1 MATFNRLYPPT
12 LTGSLP
18 AFYKNYEKD
27 KNTGE
32 KKLLGC
38 TINIPFGI
46 NRAVNMK
53 SINKIAL
60 RLRTVSTNT
69 YLATDYMSTSY
80 DPETYVATFKFDYD
94 AEDENTDITA
104 SLINEGQYYRVQ
116 IAFVDGETIGYY
128 STVGIIKCVAKPS
141 VEIKDFTADAI
152 NQFDHEFFGIYKQNT
167 EFGDSTEKE
176 YTYKFELFDDLGNII
191 LESGEQIHD
200 VTQDTYSDSS
210 EDIWTIEPDFP
221 ENKIYRLR
229 YTVTTLNGLTVTS
242 IDYRVQRCLLIES
255 EYKEMQI
262 HADAI
267 VSEGY
272 IDVYMEG
279 PQVEE
284 LIISYEPIPVTSQ
297 FDELLVYYVYEYGE
311 YEEFS
316 LPENP
321 TDAQIEAYMTEWEG
335 LKSNNRIYIKTTSAL
350 PGEQRVNGN
359 FVISRASSKDNYFEW
374 TEITGFTLKTEP
386 PSNIH
391 YPDYSVE
398 QGIHYKYAWQ
408 QVNIHKLRSVKKEQT
423 DSNGNPNTTMADFED
438 IFLSDGERNLKICFN
453 PKVTSFK
460 NSIPEQKI
468 ETIGS
473 KYPFIFRNGSVCY
486 KEFPIGGLIT
496 FQMDTAQNFLTLKEQ
511 QDARILTYDYIRV
524 WSNIKPNNQLDAY
537 DATKYTWQK
546 LKLPIYYTDHNGE
559 KRFAG
564 YRYVYTEYN
573 AKQTKITYKRK
584 VIDYEPQLTYFPD
597 YEYDPTIDQDEQPPT
612 MIRPDKSL
620 TGENFYGERYF
631 KLKVLDWL
639 TDGKVKLFRSST
651 EGNYLVRLLNVNLTP
666 QEPLGRMIHQFT
678 CTAYE
683 VGELTYKNLTASG
696 ITKPVE
702 YFMYEDQWASIDLNP
717 IFSKVFNNN
726 TDDLIIDAN
735 GFIKISPTNCQIDSI
750 FISDFSP
757 GDQIRVGYNE
767 GPDNIFTIG
776 KTGSLELNHD
786 DRTIVEVYVKPNKNM
801 SIYDDF
807 SRNFFYQTTN
817 LKLTRFDAITG
828 FSTHS
833 RVANQ
838 FIGPVDN
845 LLEPYILKNH
855 IYDLENYPGVILH
868 PFPRTVA
875 FNDIY
880 TSLKDRQYFTYQLED
895 DVPKITGTKI
905 EILHVSRKEVI
916 PIYCYTKRANIGTN
930 KFGMTPFGIPYIN
943 GVNIHNYMDM
953 DRGIIKYVDE
963 VLTMDANGKYIR
975 AEGINIE
982 DICTILRETGTGSR
996 TYDLL
1001 EPFFYDE
1008 ETQQWLSFL
1017 DYPNAPAGYF
1027 DMYRKQ
1033 WMPADEKYDPTFAI
1047 NELHTFSDVAEQGY
1061 YPQMIGDNNISLLEL
1076 NEITLYN
1083 LDNIAE
1089 LKLGNGVVAEVT
1101 FQVNVINYEV
1111 EETDIDTRQWKEK
1124 YLEQKAAF
1132 NPLIDN
1138 AMLHAG
1144 EIFAAKEE
1152 KITLEQ
1158 EIQSLDTQIKIYEN
1172 GANAS
1177 EGVMSIA
1184 SNRLI
1189 QQKQKL
1195 WDTLQAQ
1202 IIDILKLLKQQK
1214 VYLSIDG
1221 QATNLVDALKN
1232 YIINNEQAANQD
1244 FSEKVLTT
1252 INNLYLYANPAK
1264 IETIN
1269 VDGTDYNYNIIDDT
1283 YLFYPQQYE
1292 NIKLN
1297 AESVMTKCDE
1307 QISALQAQRGEIIGG
1322 YLEDYDEDHLPPE
1335 NTLVN
1340 AQYQLQRIKQ
1350 DKEDAWTHMMQLKA
1364 KYVNKLLDAALME
1377 NDVQDNLIDD
1387 TDEYISSSAD
1397 KLAALFNIYISQI
1410 TELAEAATSE
1420 EAQNVYQNEIT
1431 KLTSQR
1437 DILLNIKDDPG
1448 TARRNIETA
1457 MLNIENNKTTN
1468 NNTKTQLD
1476 TVQTKYINA
1485 TGIVVNRKLRS
1496 VQETLNNLLDP
1507 NNEIS
1512 LYDKAQMLLNMLTDK
1527 YNKVSAQ
1534 TVTTR
1539 LEEFYEKLKE
1549 PEASDNDLSALI
1561 ARIQDI
1567 NSVYQA
1573 ELTKLNKEEQQY
1585 KAEETKYKTEIHEI
1599 DVTCESIKLTKTN
1612 AKAEFDEAEEVLDFA
1627 YKTKNYWESADLIE
1641 RIANN
1646 KTNQDNVQLTVDYI
1660 NWLEKTQND
1669 LLDQIGQIFANLTVG
1684 KDYAQLLLKY
1694 INAYELEA
1702 FEFLHYFDALDLD
1715 LQEGY
1720 LGYDGVD
1727 WLYNNAERY
1736 WLDVYKN
1743 TLFLKDNIRGQEP
1756 ITTTNDEM
1764 ILALSNSDK
1773 SVRLTAYAD
1782 LKNYLKNLLL
1792 DDMPETINIGIL
1804 TQSDNSG
1811 KKYRLVRIID
1821 TDEDS
1826 YYPKVYELNDT
1837 DLTHEL
1843 GLQASI
1849 NLVRDMVNYNMY
1861 DREFRQVLPIINDET
1876 GEETYIQDPRA
1887 TEYYY
1892 GDSTFDHLV
1901 PIDQTKGFDY
1911 EAHQGYHNGNPI
1923 KWLTPY
1929 PPLSVNFT
1937 FHHNLFTDYTYEQTF
1952 QNILTNQDAFLISPT
1967 YYTFFN
1973 NVIGLIVHE
1982 QRNNDEYGSWLGLKE
1997 IDNSLWKLLS
2007 QYLIAWINF
2016 SQISTSVTGTT
2027 VMNDYNELLVRLQ
2040 EANVNLEK
2048 YKGIKLECETVLET
2062 YEAQKIPDSAPEK
2075 KQLIILLQMAEDEI
2089 EYWLEQK
2096 KLYEEQLEEILNNNT
2111 EFKEYVLQ
2119 DQSLRDIN
2127 KDIQSLIFKYDAQYK
2142 IYRAK
2147 VNHYLQLLFN
2157 NEPYGHKI
2165 DTKIVR
2171 RSETLHVNG
2180 DDTSMYNFGLAYAIE
2195 NYKENKDNESE
2206 ISFTNVIEHV
2216 NNFNEILNNNLD
2228 FVFPVTANATY
2239 SRTKSYFIKENNKFT
2254 KYRYVD
2260 RAQWN
2265 NDKQNLDLYVT
2276 DYPSLIDFAT
2286 DVIYRPLNRLDQYDD
2301 AQIYYKLERNE
2312 YIKTIV
2318 TLEDYE
2324 DLKDSL
2330 YIKVGNGGLKK
2341 FITNL
2346 LNGSDYIASIKE
2358 AYNGTLDLYLSLL
2371 AQSLGDTSILDNLRA
2386 LYARD
2391 LLRKQEID
2399 EILKNDNIEN
2409 LNLDEKVNEIYESLT
2424 NYLMNLTIAYIEQVE
2439 GGYGLI

>member
-12 LTGSLP
+12 LAGSLP

-27 KNTGE
+27 KITGK

-46 NRAVNMK
+46 SRAVSMK
-53 SINKIAL
+53 SITKLAL

-69 YLATDYMSTSY
+69 YLVADYMSTSY

-94 AEDENTDITA
+94 ETDENTDITA

-128 STVGIIKCVAKPS
+128 STIGIIKCVAKPS
-141 VEIKDFTADAI
+141 VEIKDFTAENI

-176 YTYKFELFDDLGNII
+176 YSYKFELFDDVGNII

-200 VTQDTYSDSS
+200 VTQDTYSDTS
-210 EDIWTIEPDFP
+210 EDIWVIDSDFP
-221 ENKIYRLR
+221 ENKIYKLR
-229 YTVTTLNGLTVTS
+229 YTVTTLNGLIVTS
-242 IDYRVQRCLLIES
+242 IDYRVQRCLLVES
-255 EYKEMQI
+255 EYKDMQI

-267 VSEGY
+267 TSEGY
-272 IDVYMEG
+272 IDVYLEG
-279 PQVEE
+279 PSTNEF
-284 LIISYEPIPVTSQ
+284 IISYSPIPVTAQ
-297 FDELLVYYVYEYGE
+297 YDQLLVYYVYEYGE
-311 YEEFS
+311 YKEFA
-316 LPENP
+316 LPEAP
-321 TDAQIEAYMTEWEG
+321 TEEEIEAYMNEWEG
-335 LKSNNRIYIKTTSAL
+335 LRSNSRIYIKTTSAIF
-350 PGEQRVNGN
+350 GEQRVNGN

-374 TEITGFTLKTEP
+374 IEITGFTLKTEP

-398 QGIHYKYAWQ
+398 QGVYYKYAWQ
-408 QVNIHKLRSVKKEQT
+408 QVNINKLRSIKKEQT
-423 DSNGNPNTTMADFED
+423 DQDGNPNVTMADFED

-453 PKVTSFK
+453 PKITSFK

-496 FQMDTAQNFLTLKEQ
+496 FQMDTAQNFLTLQEQ
-511 QDARILTYDYIRV
+511 QEARILTYDYIRI
-524 WSNIKPNNQLDAY
+524 WSNNKPNNWLNGH

-546 LKLPIYYTDHNGE
+546 LKIPIYYTDHNGE
-559 KRFAG
+559 KHFAG

-573 AKQTKITYKRK
+573 TKQTKIIYNRQA
-584 VIDYEPQLTYFPD
+584 IEYDPQITYFPD
-597 YEYDPTIDQDEQPPT
+597 YEYDPTIDPEEQAPVIIRQD
-612 MIRPDKSL
+612 KNL
-620 TGENFYGERYF
+620 TSENFYGERYF

-639 TDGKVKLFRSST
+639 TNGKAKLFRSST
-651 EGNYLVRLLNVNLTP
+651 EGNYLVRLLDISLTP
-666 QEPLGRMIHQFT
+666 QEPLGRMIHQFS

-683 VGELTYKNLTASG
+683 IGELTYKNLTVSG

-717 IFSKVFNNN
+717 IFSKVFNNDI
-726 TDDLIIDAN
+726 DDLIIDNN
-735 GFIKISPTNCQIDSI
+735 GFIKISPTNCQINSI

-757 GDQIRVGYNE
+757 GDQIRIGYNE
-767 GPDNIFTIG
+767 GPDTIFTIG

-786 DRTIVEVYVKPNKNM
+786 DRTIVEVYVKPNKDM
-801 SIYDDF
+801 SVYDDF

-817 LKLTRFDAITG
+817 LKLTRFDTITG

-833 RVANQ
+833 RVADQ
-838 FIGPVDN
+838 FIGPIDN
-845 LLEPYILKNH
+845 LLEPYILKEH

-868 PFPRTVA
+868 PFPHDVA

-880 TSLKDRQYFTYQLED
+880 NSLKERKYFTYQLEKNI
-895 DVPKITGTKI
+895 PKITGTKI

-953 DRGIIKYVDE
+953 DRGIIKYIDE
-963 VLTMDANGKYIR
+963 VLTIDDNGKYIK

-1008 ETQQWLSFL
+1008 NTGQWLSFL
-1017 DYPNAPAGYF
+1017 DYPDAPAGYF
-1027 DMYRKQ
+1027 DMYRKE

-1047 NELHTFSDVAEQGY
+1047 NELHTFSDVAEEGY
-1061 YPQMIGDNNISLLEL
+1061 YPRMIGDNNISLLEL

-1111 EETDIDTRQWKEK
+1111 EDTDLETKRWKDQ
-1124 YLEQKAAF
+1124 YLANKAAF

-1138 AMLHAG
+1138 AMSHAG
-1144 EIFAAKEE
+1144 EIFQAREE

-1158 EIQSLDTQIKIYEN
+1158 ELQSLKAQIKVYEN

-1184 SNRLI
+1184 STRLI

-1195 WDTLQAQ
+1195 WDTLQSQ

-1221 QATNLVDALKN
+1221 QATNLVNALTD
-1232 YIINNEQAANQD
+1232 YIINDVKAANQN
-1244 FSEKVLTT
+1244 FNEKELAT
-1252 INNLYLYANPAK
+1252 INNFYLYTNPQK

-1269 VDGTDYNYNIIDDT
+1269 VDGVNHSYNIVDNT

-1292 NIKLN
+1292 NIKTN
-1297 AESVMTKCDE
+1297 AENVIVKCNE
-1307 QISALQAQRGEIIGG
+1307 QINVLEAQRGEIIGG
-1322 YLEDYDEDHLPPE
+1322 YLDDYDEDHLPPE

-1350 DKEDAWTHMMQLKA
+1350 DKNEAWQHMMNLKA
-1364 KYVNKLLDAALME
+1364 KYIDKLLDAVLIE
-1377 NDVQDNLIDD
+1377 NDVQDSLIDD
-1387 TDEYISSSAD
+1387 TDRYISSSAD
-1397 KLAALFNIYISQI
+1397 KLVALLNIYIADI
-1410 TELAEAATSE
+1410 NRLVGTATSE
-1420 EAQNVYQNEIT
+1420 EAQNVYQNEIV

-1437 DILLNIKDDPG
+1437 DILANIKTDPG
-1448 TARRNIETA
+1448 TARRNVETA
-1457 MLNIENNKTTN
+1457 ISNIENNKSTN
-1468 NNTKTQLD
+1468 NRTKTQLD
-1476 TVQTKYINA
+1476 AVQKQYINA
-1485 TGIVVNRKLRS
+1485 TGSVVDRKLRS
-1496 VQETLNNLLDP
+1496 IQETLNNLLDP

-1512 LYDKAQMLLNMLTDK
+1512 LFDKAQMLLDMLTDK
-1527 YNKVSAQ
+1527 YNNVSAQ

-1539 LEEFYEKLKE
+1539 LEEFYEKLKT
-1549 PEASDNDLSALI
+1549 PETSENDLSSII
-1561 ARIQDI
+1561 AKIQNI

-1573 ELTKLNKEEQQY
+1573 ELNKLNKQQRQYEAEEIKY
-1585 KAEETKYKTEIHEI
+1585 KAEIHEI
-1599 DVTCESIKLTKTN
+1599 DITCETIKATRTN
-1612 AKAEFDEAEEVLDFA
+1612 AKNEFDEAEQILNFA
-1627 YKTKNYWESADLIE
+1627 YKTKDYWESEDLIE
-1641 RIANN
+1641 HIANN
-1646 KTNQDNVQLTVDYI
+1646 QINQNNVQLTIDYI
-1660 NWLEKTQND
+1660 NWVEETQNN
-1669 LLDQIGQIFANLTVG
+1669 LLEQIGQIFANLTVA

-1715 LQEGY
+1715 LQNGYFGSEGI
-1720 LGYDGVD
+1720 D
-1727 WLYNNAERY
+1727 WIYNDVNRY
-1736 WLDVYKN
+1736 WLNSYKN
-1743 TLFLKDNIRGQEP
+1743 ILFLKDNIRGQSP
-1756 ITTTNDEM
+1756 ILNTNDR
-1764 ILALSNSDK
+1764 IISNLSNPDK
-1773 SVRLTAYAD
+1773 QIRLRTYSE

-1792 DDMPETINIGIL
+1792 DDEPENINIGIL
-1804 TQSDNSG
+1804 MKTENGEQ
-1811 KKYRLVRIID
+1811 KYKLVKIINNAD
-1821 TDEDS
+1821 DL

-1837 DLTHEL
+1837 TLSNDL
-1843 GLQASI
+1843 GLEASI
-1849 NLVRDMVNYNMY
+1849 NLVRDMVNYNMH
-1861 DREFRQVLPIINDET
+1861 DREFRQVLPIIDDNT
-1876 GEETYIQDPRA
+1876 GTETYVQDPRA
-1887 TEYYY
+1887 LEYYY

-1901 PIDQTKGFDY
+1901 PIDQTKGFEH
-1911 EAHQGYHNGNPI
+1911 EAELGYHNGNPI

-1929 PPLSVNFT
+1929 PPLSINFS
-1937 FHHNLFTDYTYEQTF
+1937 FHRNLFTNYTYTQSF
-1952 QNILTNQDAFLISPT
+1952 QNIQSNKNTFLITPN
-1967 YYTFFN
+1967 YYTFFD

-1982 QRNNDEYGSWLGLKE
+1982 YRDGNEYGSWFGLKE
-1997 IDNSLWKLLS
+1997 IDNALWKSLN
-2007 QYLIAWINF
+2007 QYLLTWANF
-2016 SQISTSVTGTT
+2016 SQISTSISGQTI
-2027 VMNDYNELLVRLQ
+2027 MNDYNELLVKLQ
-2040 EANVNLEK
+2040 EANTNLER
-2048 YKGIKLECETVLET
+2048 YKGIKLECETVLNT
-2062 YEAQKIPDSAPEK
+2062 YETQKIPDSAPEK
-2075 KQLIILLQMAEDEI
+2075 KQLIILLQMSEDEI
-2089 EYWLEQK
+2089 DYWLEQK
-2096 KLYEEQLEEILNNNT
+2096 EIYEKQLEDILNNNT
-2111 EFKEYVLQ
+2111 EFKEYILQ

-2127 KDIQSLIFKYDAQYK
+2127 KDIQNLILTYNAQYK
-2142 IYRAK
+2142 IYKDK
-2147 VNHYLQLLFN
+2147 VDHYLYLLFN

-2165 DTKIVR
+2165 NTKIVR

-2180 DDTSMYNFGLAYAIE
+2180 DNTSMYNFGLAYAIE

-2206 ISFTNVIEHV
+2206 INFKNVINHV
-2216 NNFNEILNNNLD
+2216 TEFNKILNDNLD
-2228 FVFPVTANATY
+2228 FAFPVASNATY
-2239 SRTKSYFIKENNKFT
+2239 SKNKTYFIKENNKFT
-2254 KYRYVD
+2254 KYRYVNKT
-2260 RAQWN
+2260 QWD
-2265 NDKQNLDLYVT
+2265 NDKQNLILYET
-2276 DYPSLIDFAT
+2276 DYPSLIDFAI
-2286 DVIYRPLNRLDQYDD
+2286 DAIYRPLNRLDQYDET
-2301 AQIYYKLERNE
+2301 QTYYKLDHEQ
-2312 YIKTIV
+2312 YIPIII
-2318 TLEDYE
+2318 TLNDYE
-2324 DLKDSL
+2324 ELKDTL

-2341 FITNL
+2341 FINNL
-2346 LNGSDYIASIKE
+2346 LNNSDYINSIKE
-2358 AYNGTLDLYLSLL
+2358 AYNGTLNLYLSLL

-2386 LYARD
+2386 LYNND
-2391 LLRKQEID
+2391 LIRKQEID
-2399 EILKNDNIEN
+2399 EILKNSNIDN
-2409 LNLDEKVNEIYESLT
+2409 LNIDQKVNEIYESLT
-2424 NYLMNLTIAYIEQVE
+2424 NYLMNLTIAYINQVE
-2439 GGYGLI
+2439 GVYGLI